1 MISSPPF
8 KTFPCLQPSEALFY
22 CQMGYRPIDELLNK
36 VNLIFKF
43 TQVNFCWEQWA
54 RTIVLMFMV
63 IEGIQLNMSG
73 NSLMLHCFVLCCV
86 ILSSGLHVLRSL
98 WF

>member
-1 MISSPPF
+1 MVGIAIIIN
-8 KTFPCLQPSEALFY
+8 TGRMQARAIRILCN
-22 CQMGYRPIDELLNK
+22 ELLNK

-63 IEGIQLNMSG
+63 IEGIQPNMSG

-86 ILSSGLHVLRSL
+86 VLSSGLHVLRSL